1 MNNTP
6 VRITVGSE
14 FSGLPELSD
23 HQRLLLKQI
32 TEGDAVLRGAPG
44 SGKTTLLLAAVAELV
59 RNDHSFLVL
68 TPDRLRADQL
78 MPAVQALAP
87 NAVRPVRTPIGWAY
101 SIVSQWRNTR
111 S

>member
-1 MNNTP
+1 MNNTA

-44 SGKTTLLLAAVAELV
+44 SNPHWVGLFNRVTVAKY
-59 RNDHSFLVL
+59 
-68 TPDRLRADQL
+68 A
-78 MPAVQALAP
+78 
-87 NAVRPVRTPIGWAY
+87 
-101 SIVSQWRNTR
+101 
-111 S
+111 